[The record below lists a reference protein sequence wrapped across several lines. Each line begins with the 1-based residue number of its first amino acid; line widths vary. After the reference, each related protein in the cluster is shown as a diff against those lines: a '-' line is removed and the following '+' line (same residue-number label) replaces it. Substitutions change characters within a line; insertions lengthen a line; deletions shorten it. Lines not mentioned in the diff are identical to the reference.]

1 MILHVIVRIVRIPIC
16 FPNGNILQSSS
27 IVLNHNQGVNIDTA
41 ETETIFI
48 AAGVLTLPVYGHTH
62 FSSTLKPTSTSDNQ
76 YPSFHFC
83 NFAIWSVLL

>member
-1 MILHVIVRIVRIPIC
+1 MILHAIVRIVRIPIC

-48 AAGVLTLPVYGHTH
+48 ACLWSHPLFFYSQAHLNLWQPV
-62 FSSTLKPTSTSDNQ
+62 P
-76 YPSFHFC
+76 
-83 NFAIWSVLL
+83 